1 MCFWSCLSLDVKQ
14 KTFAYSMTDSGIVVV
29 LSMIPGVDIEALA
42 FQVSNIMTLIAKL
55 RIVTRWFHTNL
66 ETETIQV

>member
-1 MCFWSCLSLDVKQ
+1 
-14 KTFAYSMTDSGIVVV
+14 MTDSGIVVV

-66 ETETIQV
+66 ETETIQI